1 MRKMRPTGKPFNQGP
16 PSLGNGRLSRVTRT
30 LPQGGALPWDELKSH
45 PKSPETGVALLLY
58 DSLRRELGF
67 RVPHRQSLT
76 QAKCRGDRVPQ
87 PSPGEGAAVKAA
99 VKGPESHY
107 HLPPTVPTAEGPQG
121 SRPLTGLNRTLTIP
135 TAQSPTQ
142 RPASLWPTS
151 TKRVK
156 TELSSPHTHISYLPP
171 GTEQP
176 GTVLSQPTPAWSSLS
191 GHQPALFCLQYLI
204 PGSPTLSQPLERLL
218 PPLGATA
225 LA

>member
-1 MRKMRPTGKPFNQGP
+1 MSPSQAVTYTGQVQ
-16 PSLGNGRLSRVTRT
+16 R
-30 LPQGGALPWDELKSH
+30 
-45 PKSPETGVALLLY
+45 
-58 DSLRRELGF
+58 
-67 RVPHRQSLT
+67 RQSIP
-76 QAKCRGDRVPQ
+76 G
-87 PSPGEGAAVKAA
+87 SPGEGEAVKAA

-121 SRPLTGLNRTLTIP
+121 SRPLTGLNRTLTMP